1 MNTAVQFNAQARSDF
16 GKGRS
21 RALRTQG
28 KVPSVMYG
36 ANREPIHFSL
46 EEKEIKREYFKGGF
60 YAKLV
65 DITIDGTTYKG
76 VPQDLQLHPVNE
88 KVLHADFIA
97 VEEGAE
103 VKVSVP
109 VKFTNYERCI
119 GIKRGGA
126 LNVVR
131 YDVELICEQ
140 DKIPSGIEVDLSTL
154 NIGDSVHISS
164 VALPEGSRSAIDRD
178 FTIAAVAGRVSKT
191 AREAEAGDTAEG
203 ETEE

>member
-1 MNTAVQFNAQARSDF
+1 MNTAVKFNAEARETF

-21 RALRTQG
+21 RALRNEG

-36 ANREPIHFSL
+36 THCEPIHFAL
-46 EEKEIKREYFKGGF
+46 EEKEVKREYFKGGF
-60 YAKLV
+60 FAKLI
-65 DITIDGTTYKG
+65 DITIDGKTYKG

-109 VKFTNYERCI
+109 VKFTNYERCV
-119 GIKRGGA
+119 GVKRGGA

-140 DKIPSGIEVDLSTL
+140 DKIPESITVDLTKL

-164 VALPEGSRSAIDRD
+164 VDLPEGTRSAIDRD
-178 FTIAAVAGRVSKT
+178 FTIAAVAGRVSKAT
-191 AREAEAGDTAEG
+191 REAEAEGGEG
-203 ETEE
+203 EESDD